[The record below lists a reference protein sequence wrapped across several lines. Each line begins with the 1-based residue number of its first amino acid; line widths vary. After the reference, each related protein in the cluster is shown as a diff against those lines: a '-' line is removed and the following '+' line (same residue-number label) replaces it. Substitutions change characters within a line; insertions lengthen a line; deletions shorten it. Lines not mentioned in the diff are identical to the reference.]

1 MRAESANRDRSVLRP
16 NFTVAAIVQARMG
29 SSRLPGKV
37 LMEAVGKPLLGYL
50 LERLSAARTIDRI
63 VVATSVN
70 PGDEPIVEFCRA
82 VGIDV
87 FRGSEHD
94 VLDRYYQAARQF
106 GIDLI
111 VRITADCPLVDPLI
125 VDTMV
130 DFALPRAALYD
141 LVTNRHPL
149 TYPDGLDVDVI
160 PLASLQDAWLHADT
174 PAQREHT
181 IPYFWERG
189 RRVHNVEHVPDL
201 FYQHRWTLDYAEDY
215 RLIRRILTGLYRPGH
230 VFHMAEILEYIS
242 HHPWLP
248 MINAKH
254 LPRREEA
261 IDPALT
267 PLRTGLG
274 GNR

>member
-1 MRAESANRDRSVLRP
+1 
-16 NFTVAAIVQARMG
+16 
-29 SSRLPGKV
+29 
-37 LMEAVGKPLLGYL
+37 
-50 LERLSAARTIDRI
+50 
-63 VVATSVN
+63 
-70 PGDEPIVEFCRA
+70 
-82 VGIDV
+82 
-87 FRGSEHD
+87 
-94 VLDRYYQAARQF
+94 
-106 GIDLI
+106 
-111 VRITADCPLVDPLI
+111 
-125 VDTMV
+125 
-130 DFALPRAALYD
+130 
-141 LVTNRHPL
+141 
-149 TYPDGLDVDVI
+149 
-160 PLASLQDAWLHADT
+160 
-174 PAQREHT
+174 
-181 IPYFWERG
+181 
-189 RRVHNVEHVPDL
+189 VEHVPDL